1 MLLCW
6 CCCVPPAGVCCVCA
20 QSMVSALAQVV
31 RVVYVN
37 EFNTSSR
44 CWFCKDA
51 CKDTPLEEDKK
62 KRTLT
67 CTRCKRTL
75 DRDLHASYN
84 ILEVAAQYALD
95 GTRPAYLDADHAW
108 KFGNSTDVHNW
119 SRSCASVPTT
129 AAGVRAAY
137 ELEVKSKEEEKK
149 QPKLQ
154 RSTRTA
160 ASATASA
167 AGAGAGACSGRADDA
182 VGGNGASASATA
194 PVVGA
199 NKRQT
204 AVSNKR
210 PHPGSD
216 TVTGEVAR
224 QRARHTKAAPRPTD
238 PLGSDAA
245 AATDTTASAASGAE
259 LHRNSAGVPTHP
271 RGRVDYNH

>member
-1 MLLCW
+1 
-6 CCCVPPAGVCCVCA
+6 
-20 QSMVSALAQVV
+20 MVSALAQVV

-44 CWFCKDA
+44 CWFCKDE

-160 ASATASA
+160 VSA
-167 AGAGAGACSGRADDA
+167 
-182 VGGNGASASATA
+182 ASASTTA
-194 PVVGA
+194 PVAGA

-210 PHPGSD
+210 PHPGSN
-216 TVTGEVAR
+216 TGRSGTGEVAR

>member
-160 ASATASA
+160 VSAVSASA
-167 AGAGAGACSGRADDA
+167 AGAGAGSGRADDA
-182 VGGNGASASATA
+182 VGGNGASASTTA

-216 TVTGEVAR
+216 TGTGEVAR

-245 AATDTTASAASGAE
+245 AATDTAASAASGAE

>member
-1 MLLCW
+1 
-6 CCCVPPAGVCCVCA
+6 
-20 QSMVSALAQVV
+20 MVSALAQVV

-44 CWFCKDA
+44 CWFCKDE
-51 CKDTPLEEDKK
+51 CKDTPLVEDKK

-160 ASATASA
+160 ASASA
-167 AGAGAGACSGRADDA
+167 AGAGAGSGRADDA

-204 AVSNKR
+204 AGSNKR
-210 PHPGSD
+210 PHPGSN
-216 TVTGEVAR
+216 TGTGEVAR

>member
-1 MLLCW
+1 
-6 CCCVPPAGVCCVCA
+6 
-20 QSMVSALAQVV
+20 MVSALAQVV

-129 AAGVRAAY
+129 AAGVRAA
-137 ELEVKSKEEEKK
+137 
-149 QPKLQ
+149 
-154 RSTRTA
+154 
-160 ASATASA
+160 
-167 AGAGAGACSGRADDA
+167 RAVRRDA
-182 VGGNGASASATA
+182 
-194 PVVGA
+194 
-199 NKRQT
+199 
-204 AVSNKR
+204 
-210 PHPGSD
+210 
-216 TVTGEVAR
+216 
-224 QRARHTKAAPRPTD
+224 RARDRRRRHGRLQARELDDLACRGLDEREARHAAPRSP
-238 PLGSDAA
+238 SF
-245 AATDTTASAASGAE
+245 
-259 LHRNSAGVPTHP
+259 
-271 RGRVDYNH
+271 